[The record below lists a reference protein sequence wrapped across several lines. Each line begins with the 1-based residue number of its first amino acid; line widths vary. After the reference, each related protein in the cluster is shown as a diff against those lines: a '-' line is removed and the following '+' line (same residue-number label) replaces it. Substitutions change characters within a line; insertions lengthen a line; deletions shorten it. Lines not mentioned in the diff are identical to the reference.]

1 MLKIKSIK
9 LFDLTND
16 FYNKYLNL
24 LNQFRNTNFSK
35 EFLLEFI
42 ISLPNNHD
50 IFILFDDKNN
60 DVIGT
65 ITILLEKKLINNGK
79 LVCHIEDLIIC
90 NQYKNNGYGTKFLE
104 FIKVYA
110 REKNCYKIILNC
122 DNKLK
127 IFYEKNY
134 FINKNIQMSLYF
146 DI

>member
-90 NQYKNNGYGTKFLE
+90 NQYKNNGCVPSF
-104 FIKVYA
+104 
-110 REKNCYKIILNC
+110 
-122 DNKLK
+122 
-127 IFYEKNY
+127 
-134 FINKNIQMSLYF
+134 
-146 DI
+146 